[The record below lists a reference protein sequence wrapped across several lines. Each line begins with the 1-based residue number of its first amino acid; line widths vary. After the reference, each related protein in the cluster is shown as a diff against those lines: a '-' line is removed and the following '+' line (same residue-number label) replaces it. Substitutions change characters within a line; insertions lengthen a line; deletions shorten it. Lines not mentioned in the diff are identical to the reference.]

1 MAFKTPGVYVEEISV
16 FPPSV
21 AEVETAI
28 PAFIGYTE
36 KAERRGESLTNSPT
50 RVSSLLE
57 YHQYYGGAHEIAT
70 VNVTVDENNNHAV
83 TAATVATRFYM
94 YEALRLFFDNGG
106 GDCYI
111 ISVGSYSDPI
121 QNGNESVASSTGFR
135 VGLKALEKADE
146 PTMILFPDAVLLADE
161 DHFYT
166 LQQLALAQCN
176 KLQDRVAI
184 LDIYEDE
191 PNRSWEDSYKEFR
204 NKIGINNLKYGASYT
219 PWLRSAY
226 PKVVDY
232 SIFSGNVTDGNG
244 AVDLATITSDSDLN
258 NLVTSAA
265 TAVTDRSAVEAT
277 IAANKST
284 SPTLKDRY
292 KFLKNDLDA
301 GTTDLQRKT
310 RFKNLLGFVRDL
322 AVDVAAWSSSLGGSN
337 LQNDLNAYAA
347 STLKA
352 AVEGLVAFEKNADV
366 RTIADTANEAAVDT
380 AYGDFDSTGWLD
392 DADQNGVAVDEIGA
406 DATDYGTGPTFTA
419 EEIAT
424 MVGDLDGIFQD
435 SANSNVLTFIEQVVE
450 AAGTQAGIAQ
460 TTLYDGHTVVG
471 NIVENIKRELGKVPP
486 SGAIAGVYAF
496 VDRTRG
502 VWKAPA
508 NVSLSSTSQPLETI
522 DHFEQEDLNVDVNGG
537 KSINAIR
544 TFTGRGILVW
554 GARTLAG
561 NDNEWRYVPVRRF
574 FNMVE
579 ESVKKSTSWAVF
591 EPNSAPL
598 WTRVKSMIDN
608 FLVQKWRDGALAGAT
623 PEEAFFV
630 KVGLGETM
638 TAQDILEGRMNVE
651 IGMAVV
657 RPAEFIILKFSHKM
671 QES

>member
-406 DATDYGTGPTFTA
+406 DATDYGTR
-419 EEIAT
+419 
-424 MVGDLDGIFQD
+424 
-435 SANSNVLTFIEQVVE
+435 S
-450 AAGTQAGIAQ
+450 
-460 TTLYDGHTVVG
+460 H
-471 NIVENIKRELGKVPP
+471 
-486 SGAIAGVYAF
+486 VY
-496 VDRTRG
+496 
-502 VWKAPA
+502 
-508 NVSLSSTSQPLETI
+508 S
-522 DHFEQEDLNVDVNGG
+522 
-537 KSINAIR
+537 
-544 TFTGRGILVW
+544 
-554 GARTLAG
+554 
-561 NDNEWRYVPVRRF
+561 
-574 FNMVE
+574 
-579 ESVKKSTSWAVF
+579 
-591 EPNSAPL
+591 
-598 WTRVKSMIDN
+598 
-608 FLVQKWRDGALAGAT
+608 
-623 PEEAFFV
+623 
-630 KVGLGETM
+630 
-638 TAQDILEGRMNVE
+638 
-651 IGMAVV
+651 
-657 RPAEFIILKFSHKM
+657 
-671 QES
+671 